1 MRRGVVAFLL
11 VVSGCASGEKPGAGA
26 RDTLTQR
33 QRDSVIGAS
42 RLPGAQGIQKAQAAQ
57 DSAAARNAQ
66 ADSIQ

>member
-1 MRRGVVAFLL
+1 MRRGVVALLL
-11 VVSGCASGEKPGAGA
+11 VVSGCASGEKPGAVA

-57 DSAAARNAQ
+57 DSASARNAR
-66 ADSIQ
+66 ADSIP